1 MATPRRPR
9 VLLRRAGGPGA
20 PPGRFLPA
28 CVLAGSLLAAA
39 CASGGVS
46 DERGDLAPGED
57 LAASA
62 AIPDGGP
69 RIVLGPMVGHTTD
82 RSTSLW
88 VKVDRPGMVRT
99 VVTGENGEVEEA
111 RGRTDGTGIV
121 VIEVDGLDPA
131 TRYAA
136 RFELDGSPLVSD
148 PAVEFRTFP
157 REGAPARLTIMLVSC
172 ARMPW
177 DSVQTIWRAI
187 DADRP
192 DVVVWLGDNGYF
204 EHADSTRPADYTD
217 PDRMEFRYAQL
228 RGLGTLQPL
237 LRHAPHYA
245 IWDDRDYDG
254 SDSDRTNPLREEV
267 TRLFERFWAN
277 PSYGEDEGVD
287 GVYGSF
293 RVADVEVFLLDD
305 RFFRDPDSL
314 PDSPSKTV
322 LGSAQKTWLKEG
334 LAGSEARL
342 KIVAIGH
349 QVLAD
354 YHQWESYAMFA
365 HERDELLDWIRR
377 ERIDGVVFVDGDR
390 HLTELMRWEPSA
402 GYPLYEFTSSPVAN
416 RYFEAGLEIP
426 NPIRID
432 GYADGPNYGL
442 LEIDTTTPAGRL
454 AFVAKDTEGREVMR
468 HEVTIE
474 ELTFDPPGPEVEAEV
489 PGRGGIR

>member
-1 MATPRRPR
+1 
-9 VLLRRAGGPGA
+9 
-20 PPGRFLPA
+20 
-28 CVLAGSLLAAA
+28 
-39 CASGGVS
+39 
-46 DERGDLAPGED
+46 
-57 LAASA
+57 
-62 AIPDGGP
+62 
-69 RIVLGPMVGHTTD
+69 MVGHTTD

-88 VKVDRPGMVRT
+88 VKVDRPGVVRA
-99 VVTGENGEVEEA
+99 VVTGENGDVEDGR
-111 RGRTDGTGIV
+111 RGTDGTGIT

-131 TRYAA
+131 TRYAV
-136 RFELDGSPLVSD
+136 RFEIDGSRLVSD
-148 PAVEFRTFP
+148 PPVEFRTFP
-157 REGAPARLTIMLVSC
+157 RQEAPARLTIALVSC
-172 ARMPW
+172 ARVPW

-192 DVVVWLGDNGYF
+192 DLVVWLGDNGYF
-204 EHADSTRPADYTD
+204 EHADSVRPADYAD
-217 PDRMEFRYAQL
+217 PDRMEFRYAEL
-228 RGLGTLQPL
+228 RGLETLQPL

-277 PSYGEDEGVD
+277 PSYGEDEAVD
-287 GVYGSF
+287 GIYSSF
-293 RVADVEVFLLDD
+293 RIADVEVFLLDD

-314 PDSPSKTV
+314 PDSPTKTL
-322 LGSAQKTWLKEG
+322 LGSAQKRWLKEA

-354 YHQWESYAMFA
+354 YHEWETYAMFA

-390 HLTELMRWEPSA
+390 HLTELMRWEPA
-402 GYPLYEFTSSPVAN
+402 VGYPIYEFTSSPVAN

-442 LEIDTTTPAGRL
+442 LEIDTTTPGGRL

-468 HEVTIE
+468 HEVSIE
-474 ELTFDPPGPEVEAEV
+474 ELTFDPPASEVEAEV
-489 PGRGGIR
+489 GAPGSEGAR